1 MPAPHHLLI
10 PYAASR
16 APGAQEALKGLA
28 LPHLDRLLARLST
41 ADASPGEETSLT
53 PPHERALAQALGL
66 GTQDGL
72 IPWAA
77 WHRLQQGQPPG
88 EAPGNAAWAFIT
100 PCQWQVTTDHIT
112 LHDPA
117 HLGLDEA
124 ASRELLAIVAP
135 WFAEDGITLHYDQPT
150 RWLASSP
157 LFATLATA
165 SLERV
170 QGRDV
175 RAWMPNPREARTL
188 HRLQSEMQM
197 LLYTHPFNDAR
208 GAQGLPAVNSFWVHG
223 TGALPAGLTAPAQ
236 PPQVADALRAPAL
249 REDWRAWA
257 SAWAALD
264 AGPVAEL
271 LRQAEQGQPV
281 RLTLSGEHSAQTFH
295 TAPLGL
301 VQRIQRFLRPQR
313 FMDVREQ
320 L

>member
-1 MPAPHHLLI
+1 M
-10 PYAASR
+10 
-16 APGAQEALKGLA
+16 
-28 LPHLDRLLARLST
+28 
-41 ADASPGEETSLT
+41 
-53 PPHERALAQALGL
+53 
-66 GTQDGL
+66 
-72 IPWAA
+72 
-77 WHRLQQGQPPG
+77 
-88 EAPGNAAWAFIT
+88 
-100 PCQWQVTTDHIT
+100 V
-112 LHDPA
+112 
-117 HLGLDEA
+117 
-124 ASRELLAIVAP
+124 
-135 WFAEDGITLHYDQPT
+135 AEDGITLHYDQPT

-208 GAQGLPAVNSFWVHG
+208 TAQGLPAINSFWVHG
-223 TGALPAGLTAPAQ
+223 TGALPADLTTPAQ
-236 PPQVADALRAPAL
+236 PPQVADTLRAPAL
-249 REDWRAWA
+249 REEWRAWA
-257 SAWAALD
+257 SAWTALD